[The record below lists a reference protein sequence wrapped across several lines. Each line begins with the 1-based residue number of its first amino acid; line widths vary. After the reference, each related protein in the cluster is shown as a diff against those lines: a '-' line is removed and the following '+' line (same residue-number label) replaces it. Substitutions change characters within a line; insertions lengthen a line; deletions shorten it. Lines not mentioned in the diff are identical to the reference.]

1 MLINS
6 LTLIAGLIALFFAAN
21 KFVIGSASIARNFGL
36 SPLLIGLTIVG
47 FGTSVPEILV
57 SGFASFSAAEDV
69 AIGNALGANIANIGL
84 VLACT
89 ALVKPLS
96 FDSGI
101 LKRELP
107 ILMAISLV
115 CYFVAF
121 DGLGRGDSLLLLLV
135 LLMFF
140 VWLLRTA
147 RQEEFNGAYEKELK
161 IALPDTVTPK
171 KAWIYVAAGLTGL
184 LISSKLVVWAAVNV
198 AHLAGVSELIIGL
211 TALALGTSLP
221 ELATSV
227 SSVLK
232 KEDDLAVGNIIGSN
246 IYNLLVVYALPGLI
260 VPGAAPAGMLMRDFP
275 VMLGLTAVLF
285 FLGRGWGNRAGM
297 INRWEAAILLVVYV
311 SYLWFI
317 YQSVTAIAT
326 TAIETATTL

>member
-6 LTLIAGLIALFFAAN
+6 LTLIAGLIALFFSAN
-21 KFVIGSASIARNFGL
+21 KFVTGSASIARIFGL
-36 SPLLIGLTIVG
+36 SPLVIGLTIVG
-47 FGTSVPEILV
+47 FGTSMPEILI
-57 SGFASFSAAEDV
+57 SGFASFSDNSGV
-69 AIGNALGANIANIGL
+69 AIGNALGSNIANIGF

-89 ALVKPLS
+89 ALVKPLV

-121 DGLGRGDSLLLLLV
+121 DGLGRGDSLLMLSILLI
-135 LLMFF
+135 FWF
-140 VWLLRTA
+140 WLIRTA
-147 RQEEFNGAYEKELK
+147 RQEEFEGAYEKELK
-161 IALPDTVTPK
+161 TALPDTVITK
-171 KAWIYVAAGLTGL
+171 KAWIYLAAGLTGL

-211 TALALGTSLP
+211 TAVALGTSLP
-221 ELATSV
+221 ELVTSI

-246 IYNLLVVYALPGLI
+246 IYNLLAVYALPGLI
-260 VPGAAPAGMLMRDFP
+260 VPGAVPEGMLMRDFP

-285 FLGRGWGNRAGM
+285 FLGKGIGNKPGM
-297 INRWEAAILLVVYV
+297 VNRWEAAILLVAYS

-317 YQSVTAIAT
+317 YQSVTAITNLSNMNA
-326 TAIETATTL
+326 L

>member
-6 LTLIAGLIALFFAAN
+6 LTLIAGLIALFFSAN
-21 KFVIGSASIARNFGL
+21 KFVTGSASIARNFGL

-47 FGTSVPEILV
+47 FGTSVPEILISV
-57 SGFASFSAAEDV
+57 FSSFSGNEEI
-69 AIGNALGANIANIGL
+69 AIGNALGSNIANIGF

-96 FDSGI
+96 FDSNV

-107 ILMAISLV
+107 ILMAIGLV
-115 CYFVAF
+115 CYFIAF
-121 DGLGRGDSLLLLLV
+121 DGLGRGDSLLLLLI
-135 LLMFF
+135 LLVFF
-140 VWLLRTA
+140 IWLIRTA
-147 RQEEFNGAYEKELK
+147 KQEEFNGAFEKELK
-161 IALPDTVTPK
+161 TALPNTVTMK
-171 KAWIYVAAGLTGL
+171 LAWIYFAAGLIGL

-198 AHLAGVSELIIGL
+198 AHLAGISELIIGL
-211 TALALGTSLP
+211 TAVALGTSLP

-246 IYNLLVVYALPGLI
+246 IYNLLAVYSLPGLI
-260 VPGAAPAGMLMRDFP
+260 APGAVPAGLLMRDFP

-285 FLGRGWGNRAGM
+285 FLGWGIASRPGI
-297 INRWEAAILLVVYV
+297 INRWEAAILLVTYG
-311 SYLWFI
+311 SYQWFI
-317 YQSVTAIAT
+317 YQSITVISSAS
-326 TAIETATTL
+326 TL